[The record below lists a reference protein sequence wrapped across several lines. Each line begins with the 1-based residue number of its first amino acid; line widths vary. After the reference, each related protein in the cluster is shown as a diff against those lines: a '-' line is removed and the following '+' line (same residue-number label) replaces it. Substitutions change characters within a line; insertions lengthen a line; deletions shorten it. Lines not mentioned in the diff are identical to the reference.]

1 MNLLEYLQK
10 LYDYHYWANKH
21 VLAAAEK
28 LTDEQLHR
36 PQGHSWGSVHGTL
49 LHMTDA
55 EWIWLQRWHGNSPKT
70 FPDRADF
77 ESLTAIRQRWDD
89 LEAEMRA
96 FIAGQT
102 EQSLQEEIAYANTA
116 GNSYRLI
123 LWQMMAHLAN
133 HGTHHRGELAAM
145 FTAINIPHAEDDWLY
160 YFLMNSGQMYS

>member
-1 MNLLEYLQK
+1 MNLLEYLQQ

-21 VLAAAEK
+21 ILAAAEK

-36 PQGHSWGSVHGTL
+36 QQGHSWGSVRGML

-55 EWIWLQRWHGNSPKT
+55 EWIWLQRWQGNSPKT
-70 FPDRADF
+70 FPDREDF
-77 ESLTAIRQRWDD
+77 QTLATIRKRWAE

-96 FIAGQT
+96 FLAGQT
-102 EQSLQEEIAYANTA
+102 EQSLQREVTYTNTS
-116 GNSYRLI
+116 GDTFRLI

-145 FTAINIPHAEDDWLY
+145 LASMEVPHHEEDWLY
-160 YFLMNSGQMYS
+160 YFLEKSGQRF